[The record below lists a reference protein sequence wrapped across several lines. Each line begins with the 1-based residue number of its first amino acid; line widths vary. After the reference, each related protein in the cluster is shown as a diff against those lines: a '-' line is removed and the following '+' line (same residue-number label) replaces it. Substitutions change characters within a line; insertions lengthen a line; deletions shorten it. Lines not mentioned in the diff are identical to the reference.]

1 MQLNVLHLLYYT
13 FEWRFVFVFWLG
25 PGTEKFRVCVVIA
38 DMQSSNKS
46 TNISPRTAAHPHSP
60 STSASPRYGEKQHV
74 KYEMNMINN
83 RP

>member
-1 MQLNVLHLLYYT
+1 MQLNVLPLLYYT

-25 PGTEKFRVCVVIA
+25 PCTEKFRVCVVIA
-38 DMQSSNKS
+38 DMQSS
-46 TNISPRTAAHPHSP
+46 NISPRTAAHPHSP

-74 KYEMNMINN
+74 NYEMNMINN

>member
-1 MQLNVLHLLYYT
+1 MSCLCFSALLYIRMALC
-13 FEWRFVFVFWLG
+13 FDFWLG
-25 PGTEKFRVCVVIA
+25 PDTVKFRVCVVIA

-74 KYEMNMINN
+74 K
-83 RP
+83 